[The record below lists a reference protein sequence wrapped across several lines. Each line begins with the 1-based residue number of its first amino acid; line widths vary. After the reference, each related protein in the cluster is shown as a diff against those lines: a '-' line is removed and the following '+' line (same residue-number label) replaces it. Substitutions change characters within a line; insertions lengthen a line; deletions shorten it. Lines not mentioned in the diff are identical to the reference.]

1 MNPRAAAHS
10 SRSPVHATARSPAR
24 TRSSRRAPAAP
35 AAPAP
40 SAVAA
45 RARGVHAVAGK
56 SPASG
61 EGRHGAAPRA
71 NGATSPPLARIV
83 RGAPLPGTAVVHA
96 ASRAKAETFPAHAT
110 PVVFQSQPVQWLAR
124 FGTKLIE
131 MAGARAAARRE
142 TPP

>member
-1 MNPRAAAHS
+1 
-10 SRSPVHATARSPAR
+10 
-24 TRSSRRAPAAP
+24 
-35 AAPAP
+35 PAP

-96 ASRAKAETFPAHAT
+96 ASRAKAETFPARAT